1 MFLDTLPGLN
11 KVFETDI
18 PEGMVILVTGG
29 PGTLKSAFVYN
40 IMSAYLDNNKKE
52 FGSYV
57 TLEETKKSHMRNM
70 KSLNIKMQKRL
81 KVADLASFR
90 SSIGYED
97 LDYLALVKS
106 RALKKARIN
115 PKKQEEKSFEFDSLV
130 GTDEAKD
137 NDVADDGRFKSPR
150 CFGLDSLNALYSLM
164 NITGKEIRQEML
176 KFFQLLK
183 DSGLTSFILLE
194 TGPDETYK
202 DEYFLVEGIIE
213 LGIKETAGQHRRYLK
228 VKKMRATKHK
238 LEPYVIDLTKS
249 GIRIVGEVQ
258 E

>member
-1 MFLDTLPGLN
+1 MFLDTIPGLN
-11 KVFETDI
+11 RVFESDI

-40 IMSAYLDNNKKE
+40 ILSAYLDKNKKE

-70 KSLNIKMQKRL
+70 NSLNIKMQKRL

-115 PKKQEEKSFEFDSLV
+115 PKKQEEKSFEFDSLIGND
-130 GTDEAKD
+130 GTKS
-137 NDVADDGRFKSPR
+137 DDAAEDAFKSPS

-183 DSGLTSFILLE
+183 DNGLTSFILLE
-194 TGPDETYK
+194 TGMDETYK
-202 DEYFLVEGIIE
+202 DEYFLVDGIIE
-213 LGIKETAGQHRRYLK
+213 LGIKETPGQHRRYLK
-228 VKKMRATKHK
+228 VKKMRATKHR
-238 LEPYVIDLTKS
+238 LEPYVMDLTKN
-249 GIRIVGEVQ
+249 GIRIVGQLQ